1 MPSTQRKRRAMPL
14 LTCQEKQWP
23 SMCDWVCKV
32 CKVCMVCMVC
42 MVNGVCQACEGE
54 RACRAL
60 FSQTTLAMDLLKNK
74 KN

>member
-32 CKVCMVCMVC
+32 CKVCMVCPECARQWGYAEPFLSNHVSY
-42 MVNGVCQACEGE
+42 GPSKE
-54 RACRAL
+54 
-60 FSQTTLAMDLLKNK
+60 
-74 KN
+74 